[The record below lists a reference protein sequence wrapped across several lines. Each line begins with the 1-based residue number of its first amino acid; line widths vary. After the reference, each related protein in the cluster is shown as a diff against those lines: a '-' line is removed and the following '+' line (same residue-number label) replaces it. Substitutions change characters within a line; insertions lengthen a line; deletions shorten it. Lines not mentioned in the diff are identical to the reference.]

1 MASQVEELKS
11 QIASNAAEA
20 ESLYAQSRTA
30 YANLEKARSQLST
43 LLNQSRVGLSEEQ
56 IANIT
61 AQQDALRL
69 EIRNLSE
76 EEESTATQAGRL
88 ERENRQLEYNLKQA
102 EKAETEQAKATPT
115 AAAAVEETK
124 PPPPPEPPPSNEP
137 APTGELQEQELNNI
151 ETAEDTVATDDT
163 GVPTDDAPANTNVTV
178 STGADT
184 ADPGYIPAPEPE
196 KQDKGFVV
204 DIAGSRKPTPTKPN
218 PLRDYN
224 SYTYLVTLHLLNK
237 DTYSQLVDS
246 AAFDKGKVAFKSD
259 NVLIASAGKYSEAGV
274 RNPEWS
280 EDFYIDNLKMDTVIG
295 LHAYTQG
302 ANAVTVTFDVI
313 EPYGLTLIERLIKS
327 SLTTS
332 YKNYL
337 EMVYAL
343 QIDFVGYDDDGNI
356 ESIPN
361 HTKYVPIKFTSVQ
374 FSVNEKGTV
383 YKIQAVPYS
392 HQAFNASHATAPIS
406 MSITA
411 TTVEDYFSS
420 TPGST
425 TTRTGEDT
433 ADPGV
438 ITSTFR
444 YAQSW
449 CSAVNKYE
457 VSQRKSNNKYI
468 PDSYDIVFHPDI
480 GSAKL
485 SSITAKE
492 KAQITNTP
500 MQDAS
505 GRRTAASDPRVIG
518 NNQPT
523 VSRNAFDTQKTTIQ
537 YEAITSNV
545 NAGSSLL
552 KELNT
557 IIRNSE
563 YFIKQFPYSEPA
575 SLLQKNPQQL
585 AEILD
590 KNKKSL
596 KWWKVIPEVKLKDFD
611 YTRNTYAK
619 DITYY
624 VVPYEIQY
632 NPYPYVPKKVPD
644 PIKRYDYI
652 FTGQNTEVLDFNLDF
667 NTQYY
672 VAITTD
678 LAKLSS
684 TGSAATEQSGG
695 AQEIP
700 AEYNKENLVN
710 VPRQTQSGQNS
721 ATAGAGNKRDAMSAL
736 TADLQELL
744 FAKPSGDLVALNLKI
759 VGDPDFIKQDD
770 IFSGANTDPAS
781 LNNSIPMDTGDVYI
795 RVTFKTPTDIDDE
808 TGLVKKS
815 TTSKFSGLYRVTTV
829 ENNFAGGQF
838 TQKLSAVRIFAPGDY
853 DFETELTE
861 DKPISKSLTNV
872 TISRNAYDVQR
883 TDAIASETQAA
894 PSTTTVANEI
904 VSEKVEPAEPAV
916 DDANVSTAEEAENEK
931 LKEVNETAETAPIAE
946 ETNQPPVQTQPANTN
961 IPKTVSVT
969 PEGTTKI
976 DDGIY
981 QFKDPTGKTTVVPV
995 ATQDAVNAVAN
1006 ATKTGELTVYVDN
1019 DPNLGW
1025 VRVAYNPATGRREIQ
1040 EELSGPPQTKN

>member
-1 MASQVEELKS
+1 MDFRAADAAYSQALDAVDNAQDELS
-11 QIASNAAEA
+11 QAEYEYQQASNSGNTAALSAIQSRIDAAQSKLSSANAAADVAEA
-20 ESLYAQSRTA
+20 NYTA
-30 YANLEKARSQLST
+30 A
-43 LLNQSRVGLSEEQ
+43 
-56 IANIT
+56 
-61 AQQDALRL
+61 
-69 EIRNLSE
+69 
-76 EEESTATQAGRL
+76 
-88 ERENRQLEYNLKQA
+88 
-102 EKAETEQAKATPT
+102 KAENDRTQQSKQAKATPT

-137 APTGELQEQELNNI
+137 ATTSEISSKELDNI
-151 ETAEDTVATDDT
+151 ESAEDTVATDDT
-163 GVPTDDAPANTNVTV
+163 GVPAADAPATTNVTV

-184 ADPGYIPAPEPE
+184 ADPGYIPSPEPE

-204 DIAGSRKPTPTKPN
+204 DVSGARKPTPTKPN

-224 SYTYLVTLHLLNK
+224 NYTYLVTLHLLNK

-246 AAFDKGKVAFKSD
+246 AAFEKGKVAFKSD

-295 LHAYTQG
+295 LHAYSQG

-374 FSVNEKGTV
+374 FNVNEKGTV

-392 HQAFNASHATAPIS
+392 HQAFNASHATAPIA

-425 TTRTGEDT
+425 TERTGEDT

-438 ITSTFR
+438 ITSQFR

-485 SSITAKE
+485 SAITAKE

-500 MQDAS
+500 MLDAK
-505 GRRTAASDPRVIG
+505 GRRTAVSDPRVIG

-523 VSRNAFDTQKTTIQ
+523 VSRNAFDTQKSTIQ

-545 NAGSSLL
+545 NAGTSLL
-552 KELNT
+552 SEINR
-557 IIRNSE
+557 IVRNSE
-563 YFIKQFPYSEPA
+563 YFIKQFPYSDPA
-575 SLLQKNPQQL
+575 SLLQKTEQQL

-644 PIKRYDYI
+644 PVKRYDYI

-684 TGSAATEQSGG
+684 TGSAATAQSGG

-744 FAKPSGDLVALNLKI
+744 FAKPSGDLVALSLKI

-770 IFSGANTDPAS
+770 IFSGANTDAAS

-815 TTSKFSGLYRVTTV
+815 TTSKFSGLYRVTSV
-829 ENNFAGGQF
+829 ENNFASGMF

-861 DKPISKSLTNV
+861 EKPVTKSLTNL
-872 TISRNAYDVQR
+872 TISRNAFDVQR
-883 TDAIASETQAA
+883 TDAISSDTPPVA
-894 PSTTTVANEI
+894 STTTVANETI
-904 VSEKVEPAEPAV
+904 SETAPETPPAV
-916 DDANVSTAEEAENEK
+916 DDANATNSEDTENEK
-931 LKEVNETAETAPIAE
+931 LKEVNETAETTPIAE
-946 ETNQPPVQTQPANTN
+946 ETNQPPVQTQPADTN
-961 IPKTVSVT
+961 IPKVPSVT
-969 PEGTTKI
+969 PEGTTKL
-976 DDGIY
+976 DDGVY
-981 QFKDPTGKTTVVPV
+981 QFKDPLGKSQVVPV
-995 ATQDAVNAVAN
+995 NTQEGVNAIAE
-1006 ATKTGELTVYVDN
+1006 ATKTGQFAVYVDK

-1025 VRVAYNPATGRREIQ
+1025 VKVAYNPATGTRSIQ
-1040 EELSGPPQTKN
+1040 QEYGDNPPQSKK